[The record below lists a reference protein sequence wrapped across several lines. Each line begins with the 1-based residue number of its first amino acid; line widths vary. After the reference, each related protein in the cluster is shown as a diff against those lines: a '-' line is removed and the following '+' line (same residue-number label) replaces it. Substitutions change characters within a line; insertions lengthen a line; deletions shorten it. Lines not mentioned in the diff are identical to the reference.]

1 MLYVKC
7 KDIYSKMYIYVC
19 VCVCIYIHTYIYI
32 YIYIKQ
38 HLFYLP
44 PPFYCTCMSP
54 CRYEWV
60 CWDPGGWWM
69 QEQKAHLDSHSV
81 WSFNYHIFVYRPP
94 RGDYQ
99 EKHLLPLLT
108 LKYSDTAWALALA
121 FPHLSDKG
129 VEGETPRSVNI
140 IKSFVQQAQ
149 GWLVSGRSWFF
160 HSKLK

>member
-1 MLYVKC
+1 MVTSLKNKKQSWGWEVKRLL
-7 KDIYSKMYIYVC
+7 
-19 VCVCIYIHTYIYI
+19 
-32 YIYIKQ
+32 IKV
-38 HLFYLP
+38 
-44 PPFYCTCMSP
+44 
-54 CRYEWV
+54 RWRKE
-60 CWDPGGWWM
+60 
-69 QEQKAHLDSHSV
+69 EKAQLASHSV
-81 WSFNYHIFVYRPP
+81 WSCSYDVGVYLPP

-149 GWLVSGRSWFF
+149 G
-160 HSKLK
+160 